1 MTSFSVVPSTQG
13 NVEAMP
19 GVTLQRDNWNDFSFL
34 TQYHVFV
41 NVADS
46 KVYLGDVKVLRRGQ
60 TSTDSHQLEIG
71 SLSPLGED
79 FCSLGQSLD
88 YYQRLGEL
96 PMELRTEI
104 LTHLRDCIF
113 IPTLAVEFAD
123 EDGWRISV
131 LRYIDW
137 AAFSRDAGGLL
148 GLGMPSRVEMGMT
161 LRFQVSGW
169 DNPLDLFFHKSLV
182 QPAQVPPDVR
192 LPSRISVLTGRNGSG
207 KSTLLARLARI
218 LHASQR
224 DRASAQLKRL
234 GSVIPDGIGFTRVLN
249 ISYSAFDSFQIP
261 GVDARERRQIADD
274 LKRGGGRYHFCG
286 LRDIVREIEEGLDA
300 VEAPSDAE
308 LDVVLSDRQ
317 RRTYL
322 KPVDE
327 LAREFQTIV
336 GKIFDDNR
344 ADLFRRVVEI
354 LASDPSF
361 ADLGSLP
368 ASTVSNHPVENFDRW
383 STGHKFVM
391 HAAASMV
398 AFTQPDSIVL
408 IDEPETHLHPPLL
421 AALMHAI
428 RVILDENGSFAVIAT
443 HSPVV
448 AQETLGTN
456 VSVVVRHGDATAIR
470 PPRIETYGESIGEIT
485 DEVFGLNANATDYHA
500 TLLSL
505 VAAGLDLATI
515 EAMFE
520 RGLSL
525 QARAYVMTEIARRS
539 GS

>member
-169 DNPLDLFFHKSLV
+169 DNPLDLFFHKSWSSRPKSRPTCGCRHAFRCSRDAMA
-182 QPAQVPPDVR
+182 PAR
-192 LPSRISVLTGRNGSG
+192 
-207 KSTLLARLARI
+207 ARC
-218 LHASQR
+218 S
-224 DRASAQLKRL
+224 L
-234 GSVIPDGIGFTRVLN
+234 GSR
-249 ISYSAFDSFQIP
+249 AFCM
-261 GVDARERRQIADD
+261 RR
-274 LKRGGGRYHFCG
+274 
-286 LRDIVREIEEGLDA
+286 
-300 VEAPSDAE
+300 
-308 LDVVLSDRQ
+308 
-317 RRTYL
+317 
-322 KPVDE
+322 
-327 LAREFQTIV
+327 
-336 GKIFDDNR
+336 
-344 ADLFRRVVEI
+344 
-354 LASDPSF
+354 
-361 ADLGSLP
+361 
-368 ASTVSNHPVENFDRW
+368 
-383 STGHKFVM
+383 
-391 HAAASMV
+391 
-398 AFTQPDSIVL
+398 
-408 IDEPETHLHPPLL
+408 
-421 AALMHAI
+421 
-428 RVILDENGSFAVIAT
+428 
-443 HSPVV
+443 
-448 AQETLGTN
+448 
-456 VSVVVRHGDATAIR
+456 
-470 PPRIETYGESIGEIT
+470 
-485 DEVFGLNANATDYHA
+485 NAT
-500 TLLSL
+500 
-505 VAAGLDLATI
+505 
-515 EAMFE
+515 E
-520 RGLSL
+520 R
-525 QARAYVMTEIARRS
+525 QPN
-539 GS
+539 